1 MCKVRGKESTNR
13 HDFILNNNT
22 KHKDKIRPEWD
33 SVFDNSVYS
42 AQISSK
48 INNKT
53 NQLITNL

>member
-1 MCKVRGKESTNR
+1 M
-13 HDFILNNNT
+13 NNNT

-33 SVFDNSVYS
+33 SVIDNSVSS

-48 INNKT
+48 INYKT